1 MRVALTKVEGVESVS
16 VSLQRATA
24 DVQLR
29 AGNRVTLAQIRQ
41 LVKDNGFVPREATV
55 TVVGSLIERGG
66 KPAVDVSNLGS
77 VWLLVEDAK
86 QGEAYATARRLLLSA
101 LPRPVEITG
110 TVPAPA
116 AASAPEQLAV
126 QAVRRLP

>member
-29 AGNRVTLAQIRQ
+29 AGNRVTLAKIRQ
-41 LVKDNGFVPREATV
+41 LVKDNGFVPREAIV

-66 KPAVDVSNLGS
+66 KPAVDVSNLDS

-86 QGEAYATARRLLLSA
+86 QSDAYATARRLLLSA

-110 TVPAPA
+110 IVPAPA
-116 AASAPEQLAV
+116 SASAPEQLTV